1 MRAQLGAV
9 IKNLNG
15 SFDLN
20 SDHSSSTREDAST
33 KQKDQGGN
41 NKDLHK
47 DTLSAQ
53 NDWFWQ
59 ISADQ
64 WLLRSA
70 FEKHKKLLAEA
81 EEKQFRAQQVPTNM
95 QQHNQ
100 LHNYSLD
107 SEEEIFDA
115 RRAALSRITAAARAN
130 GLAIA
135 REFQK
140 LQKAYNRGYNA
151 MYADESSYMFCE
163 DNIEDDED
171 YGPRRK
177 RKRAAGK
184 NINSYDSDTAR
195 DENSGR
201 KFYDNE
207 DLQSGRQAACQPD
220 RQDLP
225 PK

>member
-1 MRAQLGAV
+1 M
-9 IKNLNG
+9 
-15 SFDLN
+15 
-20 SDHSSSTREDAST
+20 
-33 KQKDQGGN
+33 
-41 NKDLHK
+41 
-47 DTLSAQ
+47 
-53 NDWFWQ
+53 
-59 ISADQ
+59 
-64 WLLRSA
+64 RSA
-70 FEKHKKLLAEA
+70 FEKHKNLLRSRKTVSCNKYPKYAD
-81 EEKQFRAQQVPTNM
+81 K
-95 QQHNQ
+95 

-140 LQKAYNRGYNA
+140 LKKAYNRGYNA

-201 KFYDNE
+201 KFMTMKIYN
-207 DLQSGRQAACQPD
+207 LVAGCMAI
-220 RQDLP
+220 P
-225 PK
+225 PGNDSPNSVPSPILWQQVTSDIFIK